1 VLAADT
7 TPLTRIPASTPASAF
22 ALLSVIKVIPSVTF
36 NSSKIAR
43 TTSPDISNLWSAS
56 GL

>member
-1 VLAADT
+1 
-7 TPLTRIPASTPASAF
+7 
-22 ALLSVIKVIPSVTF
+22 LSVIKVIPSVTF